1 MKKNT
6 GKSPCLRRSNPMLYV
21 FCTLLAVGLVALD
34 QWVKWWTIVNIPYT
48 ASMGQPLTLIPNILG
63 LNHLHNTGGAWAMLN
78 QHTWLLSVVSAIVIL
93 IILFVLARRKIRH
106 PFGVITLTVILAG
119 AVGNLIDRIRLG
131 YVVDMFQT
139 LFMNFPIFNV
149 ADICV
154 VCGGIAFCVYL
165 IFFYE
170 KCEKRS

>member
-1 MKKNT
+1 
-6 GKSPCLRRSNPMLYV
+6 MLYII
-21 FCTLLAVGLVALD
+21 TALLAVGLVALD
-34 QWVKWWTIVNIPYT
+34 QWVKWWVMVNIPY
-48 ASMGQPLTLIPNILG
+48 ANSAGEPLQLIPHILG
-63 LNHLHNTGGAWAMLN
+63 LNHVHNTGGAWSMLN
-78 QHTWLLSVVSAIVIL
+78 QHTWLLTAVSTFVVL
-93 IILFVLARRKIRH
+93 IILFVLMRRVVRH
-106 PFGVITLTVILAG
+106 PFGVITLAMVLAG
-119 AVGNLIDRIRLG
+119 AVGNLIDRVRLG

-139 LFMNFPIFNV
+139 LFINFPIFNV

>member
-1 MKKNT
+1 
-6 GKSPCLRRSNPMLYV
+6 MLYII
-21 FCTLLAVGLVALD
+21 TALLTIGLVALD
-34 QWVKWWTIVNIPYT
+34 QWVKWWVMVNIPYT
-48 ASMGQPLTLIPNILG
+48 GAMGEPLQFIPHILG
-63 LNHLHNTGGAWAMLN
+63 LTHVHNTGGAWSMLN
-78 QHTWLLSVVSAIVIL
+78 QHTWLLTAISTFVVL
-93 IILFVLARRKIRH
+93 IILFVLMRRVVRH
-106 PFGVITLTVILAG
+106 PFGVITLAMVLAG
-119 AVGNLIDRIRLG
+119 AVGNLIDRVRLG

-139 LFMNFPIFNV
+139 LFLNFPIFNV

>member
-1 MKKNT
+1 
-6 GKSPCLRRSNPMLYV
+6 MLYILCV
-21 FCTLLAVGLVALD
+21 LLAAGLVALD
-34 QWVKWWTIVNIPYT
+34 QWVKWWVVSNIPV
-48 ASMGQPLTLIPNILG
+48 GETLSFIPHILG
-63 LNHLHNTGGAWAMLN
+63 LNHVHNTGGAWSMLN
-78 QHTWLLSVVSAIVIL
+78 QHTWLLSIVSAIVIL
-93 IILFVLARRKIRH
+93 IILFVLVRRVVRR
-106 PFGVITLTVILAG
+106 PFGVITLTMVLAG

-170 KCEKRS
+170 TCEKRS